1 MANALAVIA
10 GVLIVQE
17 RVLPSN
23 QAAIYQVKR
32 TYKVSKLGTV
42 PAPSVPGFQWRL
54 QAIM

>member
-23 QAAIYQVKR
+23 QAANQVKR
-32 TYKVSKLGTV
+32 T
-42 PAPSVPGFQWRL
+42 
-54 QAIM
+54 